1 MNTAGTFLAA
11 YETPRP
17 ARLAPNLF
25 AACFPLMKLIPARFM
40 IARARASGRLAPG
53 GHIVE
58 TTSGTFGL
66 ALAMVA
72 AAHDYR
78 LTIISAKTLVDRTLR
93 CRLKLLG
100 ARLDIVDDPEG
111 SGAQSRRL
119 ERLQAIRTEHAGTF
133 WPGQYDNPESCLAY
147 GRLAEWFVRQVGH
160 VDCLVGCAGSGGSLC
175 GTAAI
180 LRQVFPELVVIAV
193 DTPRSVLFGHT
204 PGRRLLRG
212 LGNSILPRNLD
223 HQLVDEVHWVGALP
237 AFAATHQL
245 SRDHALFMGPTSG
258 AAALVGQW
266 YARRHPRAIT
276 VVILPDEGFRYQE
289 TAFNND
295 WLATLEGW
303 PITIADAPETLAKI
317 APGGEESWTRMIWG
331 RRVLQEVPSADDA
344 LANRECRPTAIC

>member
-1 MNTAGTFLAA
+1 MNAADTFLSS
-11 YETPRP
+11 YELPRP
-17 ARLAPNLF
+17 ARLAPNLL

-40 IARARASGRLAPG
+40 IARARASGHLAAG

-72 AAHDYR
+72 AAHGYG
-78 LTIISAKTLVDRTLR
+78 LTLISAETLVDRALR

-119 ERLQAIRTEHAGTF
+119 DRLHTIRAKHAGTF
-133 WPGQYDNPESCLAY
+133 WPEQYDNPENCLAY
-147 GRLAEWFVRQVGH
+147 GRLAEWLVRQVGH
-160 VDCLVGCAGSGGSLC
+160 VDCLVGCVGSGGSLC
-175 GTAAI
+175 GTAAL
-180 LRQVFPELVVIAV
+180 LRQVFPDLVVLAV
-193 DTPRSVLFGHT
+193 DTPHSVLFGHP

-223 HQLVDEVHWVGALP
+223 HELIDEVHWVGALP
-237 AFAATHQL
+237 AFASAHQL
-245 SRDHALFMGPTSG
+245 CRDHALFMGPTSG

-266 YARRHPRAIT
+266 YARHRPKATT

-289 TAFNND
+289 TVFNND
-295 WLATLEGW
+295 WLATLAGW
-303 PITIADAPETLAKI
+303 PVTVTDAPETLTKI
-317 APGGEESWTRMIWG
+317 AHGGEETWTRMIWE
-331 RRVLQEVPSADDA
+331 RRALKKVRTGEEMLDA
-344 LANRECRPTAIC
+344 MTS